1 MNKRSIAR
9 LLCQRVDG
17 LAHSGGYFFR
27 KDCDL
32 VLQGFLLEYRPQGI
46 YLWRFRFPLFDAF
59 GENLLYSSRLEDG
72 GFIAKDELAD
82 EQVVERV
89 LARPEFAEVL
99 RPGSA
104 MSLHSFL
111 HYLEGSEAMLNP
123 HAHLVLASGWVLAKQ
138 FTPAKETLEAMFNKM
153 LARLGK
159 RDEELGRILLGR
171 LREDPDAAVALL
183 EEVVERNRQ
192 AFGIEPPLS
201 HTE

>member
-1 MNKRSIAR
+1 
-9 LLCQRVDG
+9 
-17 LAHSGGYFFR
+17 
-27 KDCDL
+27 
-32 VLQGFLLEYRPQGI
+32 
-46 YLWRFRFPLFDAF
+46 
-59 GENLLYSSRLEDG
+59 
-72 GFIAKDELAD
+72 
-82 EQVVERV
+82 
-89 LARPEFAEVL
+89 
-99 RPGSA
+99 
-104 MSLHSFL
+104 
-111 HYLEGSEAMLNP
+111 MLNP

>member
-9 LLCQRVDG
+9 LLRQQVDG
-17 LAHSGGYFFR
+17 LAQSGGYFFR

-32 VLQGFLLEYRPQGI
+32 VLHGVLLEDRPQGI
-46 YLWRFRFPLFDAF
+46 YLWQFRFPLFDAF

-72 GFIAKDELAD
+72 GFIAKGELSD

-89 LARPEFAEVL
+89 LARPELAEAL
-99 RPGSA
+99 RPGPP
-104 MSLHSFL
+104 MTLHSFL

-123 HAHLVLASGWVLAKQ
+123 HAHLVLASGLVLAQ
-138 FTPAKETLEAMFNKM
+138 EFTRAQETLKAMFREM

-159 RDEELGRILLGR
+159 RDEELGRSLLGR

-183 EEVVERNRQ
+183 KEVVERNRQ
-192 AFGIEPPLS
+192 AFGIA
-201 HTE
+201 